1 MSSRQPWNGYN
12 RDTVVKYTE
21 SHRKLILMLQ
31 PLRTTQDRA
40 EEEHFERQI
49 LNFSTMFTILFPSSH
64 HRQITVRMQEL
75 SHFIQASGVLQNN
88 ISGSLL
94 PFANKK
100 YLVG

>member
-1 MSSRQPWNGYN
+1 M
-12 RDTVVKYTE
+12 DTTAILW
-21 SHRKLILMLQ
+21 SNIPSLIENYIVLMLQ
-31 PLRTTQDRA
+31 PLCTTQEMA

-49 LNFSTMFTILFPSSH
+49 IIFSTMFTILFSSSH
-64 HRQITVRMQEL
+64 HPQITVRMQEL
-75 SHFIQASGVLQNN
+75 IHFIQASGVLQNN